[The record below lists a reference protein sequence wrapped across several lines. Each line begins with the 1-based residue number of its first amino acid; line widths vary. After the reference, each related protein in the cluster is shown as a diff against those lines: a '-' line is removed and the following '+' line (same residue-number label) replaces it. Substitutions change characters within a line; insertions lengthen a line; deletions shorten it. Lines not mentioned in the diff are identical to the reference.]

1 MQISV
6 KGKQLDVGDSLR
18 SHVEANLARSVA
30 KYFSRPIE
38 AQVVFSREAH
48 RLRADISVHA
58 GRGIT
63 LQGHGLAEDAY
74 IAFDGAAERIQK
86 RLRRYKRR
94 LIDQHHGKVRGR
106 PDTATT
112 EDATP
117 ARAYVLAHESETD
130 ADDPTDAQ
138 PAIVAEM
145 PLEIPRLSVG
155 EAVMRL
161 DLGELPA
168 LMFHNRAHDR
178 LNMIYR
184 RPDGTI
190 GWVDPG
196 EAGPGEAGPS
206 AGGG

>member
-38 AQVVFSREAH
+38 AHVVFSRDAH

-74 IAFDGAAERIQK
+74 IAFDGAADHIQK

-94 LIDQHHGKVRGR
+94 LVDQHHGRGNAR
-106 PDTATT
+106 TD
-112 EDATP
+112 TP
-117 ARAYVLAHESETD
+117 ADADEVTQGRAYVLASEGESTTGES
-130 ADDPTDAQ
+130 ADGQ

-145 PLEIPRLSVG
+145 SLDIPRLTVG
-155 EAVMRL
+155 EAAMRL

-168 LMFHNRAHDR
+168 LMFRNRAHSR
-178 LNMIYR
+178 INMVYR

-190 GWVDPG
+190 GWVDPD
-196 EAGPGEAGPS
+196 ES
-206 AGGG
+206 D